1 MSEDK
6 KMIYFKNDI
15 LSDIK
20 NLENNMNTKINQIN
34 NLIRANSEEYNL
46 KFTKISNVIS
56 ELIEIV
62 SNRKHDN
69 EKIEELLKMK
79 DIIWSH
85 INDNKN
91 KLISIT
97 KDVEDA
103 IFKYDRIILDNL
115 ELPGIVG
122 KKCKYKTMR
131 DFFEYIF
138 SEIKADK
145 SYREQQN
152 LGNQKYKER
161 IETLINSLQLRS
173 NEIFKVSNEICSEKL
188 KQFEIIVNTRC
199 ETTETLIH
207 KARVENSEYATEL
220 KSKVDKINIAWDKLE
235 KLRNDINKKISDELK
250 KFKNIVDK
258 NNRIFNENKNE
269 FKLIKQRFTQ
279 LSEFI
284 RDIRFQKNLINQRH
298 SLFSKEAKNIDFRK
312 SQIFKN
318 ENDENRSINDD
329 KKDNDSFSFINYEKN
344 DYDIIKDNNESF
356 RKNNSFNSSGKKMK
370 KNNKIYDKIINPKKE
385 INLEINGKKIKK
397 TKKNKILIKKEIELI
412 FLAENNNDSSIS
424 STISNKIENTPN
436 TERTENK
443 QKKLIFKSIMNN
455 SNINNND
462 YNNEELKLKNKLRL
476 QSVELMNIENHKK
489 NNNIPSENNQNKES
503 INNKYLRNNKTYK
516 TVSIISNFNINSYR
530 NKNIL
535 NSNKNN
541 KLLLTEINL
550 NNKETN
556 ISKDIENNAL
566 FLKTQNF
573 KDNKIYEY
581 ANKKRH
587 SSIVRKLS
595 FFNKDNDLPNFSNKK
610 LNFKDKI
617 SIKINDN
624 INNLFSKVNSLQD
637 KYNGLTNKIDD
648 LFNIIKKINN
658 QIVEVQFSKFYVDNN
673 DENIFKK
680 RKNALSVKL
689 KKNNNNNNYNKKFN
703 SSYKNKLPNDEA
715 NIILRRIEPF
725 LIKEFKKK
733 KNY

>member
-356 RKNNSFNSSGKKMK
+356 RKNNSFNFSGKKMK
-370 KNNKIYDKIINPKKE
+370 NNNKIYDKIINPKKE

>member
-1 MSEDK
+1 
-6 KMIYFKNDI
+6 
-15 LSDIK
+15 
-20 NLENNMNTKINQIN
+20 
-34 NLIRANSEEYNL
+34 
-46 KFTKISNVIS
+46 
-56 ELIEIV
+56 
-62 SNRKHDN
+62 
-69 EKIEELLKMK
+69 
-79 DIIWSH
+79 
-85 INDNKN
+85 
-91 KLISIT
+91 
-97 KDVEDA
+97 
-103 IFKYDRIILDNL
+103 
-115 ELPGIVG
+115 
-122 KKCKYKTMR
+122 
-131 DFFEYIF
+131 
-138 SEIKADK
+138 
-145 SYREQQN
+145 
-152 LGNQKYKER
+152 
-161 IETLINSLQLRS
+161 
-173 NEIFKVSNEICSEKL
+173 
-188 KQFEIIVNTRC
+188 
-199 ETTETLIH
+199 
-207 KARVENSEYATEL
+207 
-220 KSKVDKINIAWDKLE
+220 
-235 KLRNDINKKISDELK
+235 
-250 KFKNIVDK
+250 
-258 NNRIFNENKNE
+258 
-269 FKLIKQRFTQ
+269 
-279 LSEFI
+279 
-284 RDIRFQKNLINQRH
+284 
-298 SLFSKEAKNIDFRK
+298 
-312 SQIFKN
+312 
-318 ENDENRSINDD
+318 
-329 KKDNDSFSFINYEKN
+329 
-344 DYDIIKDNNESF
+344 
-356 RKNNSFNSSGKKMK
+356 
-370 KNNKIYDKIINPKKE
+370 
-385 INLEINGKKIKK
+385 
-397 TKKNKILIKKEIELI
+397 
-412 FLAENNNDSSIS
+412 LAENNNDSSIS

-541 KLLLTEINL
+541 KLLLTEINQ

-610 LNFKDKI
+610 INFKDKI
-617 SIKINDN
+617 SIKINDD

-689 KKNNNNNNYNKKFN
+689 KQNNNNYNKKFN

>member
-69 EKIEELLKMK
+69 EKIEELLHMK

-207 KARVENSEYATEL
+207 KSRVENSEYATEL

-235 KLRNDINKKISDELK
+235 KLKNDINKKISDELK

-279 LSEFI
+279 LSEFL

-370 KNNKIYDKIINPKKE
+370 NNKKIYDKIINPKKE
-385 INLEINGKKIKK
+385 INLEINGTKIKK
-397 TKKNKILIKKEIELI
+397 NKKNKILIKKEIELI

-443 QKKLIFKSIMNN
+443 QKKIIFKNIMNN

-476 QSVELMNIENHKK
+476 QSVELMDIENHKK

-541 KLLLTEINL
+541 KLLLTEINQ

-689 KKNNNNNNYNKKFN
+689 KQNNNNYNKKFN